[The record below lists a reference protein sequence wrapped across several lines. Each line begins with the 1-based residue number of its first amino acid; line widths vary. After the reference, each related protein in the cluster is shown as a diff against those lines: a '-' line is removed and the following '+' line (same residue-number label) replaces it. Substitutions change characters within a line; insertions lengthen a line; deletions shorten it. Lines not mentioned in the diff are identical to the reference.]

1 MTAHCKVSRSLRTAP
16 ARPRVRSCCQLPRLA
31 VRFVS
36 NRLFPLFLPRKTFSV
51 SAYFISF
58 VQPPLFFIFL
68 FCLRK
73 TTTDIFFQCF
83 TLPRVLQFSR
93 SLSLSL
99 SLRTCQ
105 FLSAHSSYSINLIK
119 KIWHVPEHL
128 PKNPKRPPPPDL
140 SILTIL

>member
-58 VQPPLFFIFL
+58 VQPPLFFIF
-68 FCLRK
+68 
-73 TTTDIFFQCF
+73 FFVLGKQPL
-83 TLPRVLQFSR
+83 TSSSNALPFRVSFN
-93 SLSLSL
+93 SLARSLSL